1 MIAALTAYEGLLLRR
16 DRRAWRALW
25 CLAALVLI
33 AFAVNLGQVI
43 DANAAKREVAAA
55 ERARWLGQ
63 GEKDPHSAA
72 HYSIFAFKP
81 TPLLAALDPGVE
93 PFVGQTVWLEAHV
106 QNDLLYR
113 PQGEASALQ
122 RAGLTSPAGLLI
134 GLAPLIAFL
143 LAFTAVAMD
152 RERGTLRLA
161 LGAALRPRTIVIAK
175 GLAIWSILSLVL
187 VVPVTLAATVALW
200 VVVGWDADALLRL
213 ALWATAMSAYLGLL
227 SALGVAAS
235 LLAGSVRGALA
246 LLFGLWILLALA
258 LPRWASSAVEQA
270 RPLPAT
276 QSVKQQLQDEAP
288 AYWTA
293 EQAQQRRAELLARY
307 GADRAEALPV
317 NLRGAELDLSERHSH
332 AAFDRVLGNFYDR
345 VEAQDQAFAAVGL
358 LSPSAAMQT
367 LSPWLAGSDFHHH
380 RRFVDGAEH
389 YRRELVNRMNREVM
403 RQPNGDSAKPG
414 GDARL
419 WAQIPEFVHRSPSLI
434 QAGGA
439 AGWALWA
446 LAVWVALACWAL
458 ARAARRLRP

>member
-1 MIAALTAYEGLLLRR
+1 MIVALTAYEGLLLRR
-16 DRRAWRALW
+16 DRRAWLALW
-25 CLAALVLI
+25 CLAALVLV

-43 DANAAKREVAAA
+43 DGNAAKREVAAA

-81 TPLLAALDPGVE
+81 TPWLAALDPGVE

-134 GLAPLIAFL
+134 GLAPLVAFL

-175 GLAIWSILSLVL
+175 TLAIWSILSSALVA
-187 VVPVTLAATVALW
+187 PVSVAALLANWLAA
-200 VVVGWDADALLRL
+200 GWDADALLRL
-213 ALWATAMSAYLGLL
+213 ALWAAAMTVYLGLL
-227 SALGVAAS
+227 SAIGVAVS

-246 LLFGLWILLALA
+246 LLFGLWILLAVA
-258 LPRWASSAVEQA
+258 LPRWAGSAVEQA

-293 EQAQQRRAELLARY
+293 EQAKQRRAELLARY
-307 GADRAEALPV
+307 GAKRDQDLPV
-317 NLRGAELDLSERHSH
+317 DLRGAELDLSERHSH

-380 RRFVDGAEH
+380 RRFVDGAEQ

-403 RQPNGDSAKPG
+403 RRPADGAAKPT

-419 WAQIPEFVHRSPSLI
+419 WRQIPEFVHRPPGLL
-434 QAGGA
+434 QAAAG

-446 LAVWVALACWAL
+446 LTVWTALALWAL